1 MKGRWGSDRRWK
13 VEVRVITL
21 CGGVFWSPSSQ
32 LCSPNTSTNRL
43 CLPCPAELSEGA
55 VNVAGQRAQPTVL
68 SRRTRDSW
76 NRLSWGDKER
86 TRQQHSL
93 QLSHA
98 QGSASLPGPALWP
111 YYARQAPRPT
121 QTRPWGPTLKV
132 IRATPVLSL
141 IYRTQ
146 LFWIEAQGFVFNIS
160 SLSFKI
166 C

>member
-1 MKGRWGSDRRWK
+1 MKGRWGRDRRWK

-111 YYARQAPRPT
+111 YARQAPRPNI
-121 QTRPWGPTLKV
+121 QNSIFRVDEFRSW
-132 IRATPVLSL
+132 A
-141 IYRTQ
+141 
-146 LFWIEAQGFVFNIS
+146 FWIEAQGFVFNIS